1 MVRQAHHERVV
12 EQAHHERIVID
23 ERVLLLPQTS
33 LVPCRL
39 TKTLYIT
46 PSSAYI

>member
-1 MVRQAHHERVV
+1 MVRQAQDERVV

-33 LVPCRL
+33 HKPGRL

-46 PSSAYI
+46 HSSAYI

>member
-1 MVRQAHHERVV
+1 MVRQAHHEWVV

-23 ERVLLLPQTS
+23 ERVLFLMQTS
-33 LVPCRL
+33 HKPGRQ

-46 PSSAYI
+46 HSSAYI